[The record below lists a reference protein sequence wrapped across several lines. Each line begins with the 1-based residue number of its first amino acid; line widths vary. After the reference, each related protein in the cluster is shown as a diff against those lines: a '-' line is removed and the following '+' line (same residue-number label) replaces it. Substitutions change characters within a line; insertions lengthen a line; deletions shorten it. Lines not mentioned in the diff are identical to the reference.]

1 MNITEYLNSIVE
13 NEADEFRKEKAFFAG
28 VYYNQLMLVSKL
40 HKVVAPEVMQLT
52 TEYLHH
58 ELHNLFDFL
67 AFDEATA
74 NMLVDAVNALVKQ
87 PVAANE
93 TVQ

>member
-1 MNITEYLNSIVE
+1 MDITEYLNNLVE
-13 NEADEFRKEKAFFAG
+13 NETDEFRKEKAFFAG

-40 HKVVAPEVMQLT
+40 HKVVAPEVLQLT

-58 ELHNLFDFL
+58 ELHNLFGFL
-67 AFDEATA
+67 AFDEVVA
-74 NMLVDAVNALVKQ
+74 NTLVDAVNALVRQ
-87 PVAANE
+87 PAANE